1 MIILHMTKLNLY
13 ILSSKIPKEGSYCA
27 SLSITLTYGKKRQKL
42 LYRSISRRM
51 VCVAVWNVLLEK
63 LVRLSKFIN
72 D

>member
-13 ILSSKIPKEGSYCA
+13 ILSSKEGSYCA
-27 SLSITLTYGKKRQKL
+27 SLSITLTYGKNGQKL